1 VKTEYFAPLK
11 LFPYMVI
18 SLWYLASRV
27 TTRNGGK
34 VAMPLSSLDVQIDG
48 LSTVCI
54 VYRLFN
60 VCYQVLYMNSP
71 MMANIQY
78 TQESLEGGSGIWYS
92 Q

>member
-1 VKTEYFAPLK
+1 
-11 LFPYMVI
+11 MVI

-48 LSTVCI
+48 LLTVCI

-60 VCYQVLYMNSP
+60 VCYQVYEQS
-71 MMANIQY
+71 Y
-78 TQESLEGGSGIWYS
+78 DGKHSVHSRKFGGWFRYLVLTITMIMRS
-92 Q
+92 